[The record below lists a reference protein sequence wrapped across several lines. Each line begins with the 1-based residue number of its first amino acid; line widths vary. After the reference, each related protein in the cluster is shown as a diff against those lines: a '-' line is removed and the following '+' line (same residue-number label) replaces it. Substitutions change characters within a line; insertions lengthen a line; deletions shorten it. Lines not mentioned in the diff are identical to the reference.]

1 MSNLLTNSERMAEHD
16 SDWMA
21 PSQGMLM
28 ALPARS
34 VSWLGEFSRRVH
46 RDQRGSISIV
56 TVFALLMFT
65 MLLIMVVNVG
75 THVDDKLKMQN
86 AADASAYSGGVIIAR
101 GMNGLAFSN
110 HLLSDVFAMTAFLR
124 ESRDRNAESLVPPV
138 LDAWRAVGQTLQQ
151 APFEKFRRLGV
162 AVTDKVPKEQEAVD
176 AFGELSAGSARLTLP
191 VFEYILKERLIG
203 RFQRDLIL
211 MTPDLAQAVTSEVA
225 RRHGLLGS
233 SNATSALQQRDQTG
247 RGQQLGLLWRTS
259 VMPVSLGDEQNPQ
272 TRTLPVIDPD
282 PFEGDYARVAFAEEY
297 LQEAIEQ
304 RRNLARAYLND
315 WNYDRL
321 RIFADRGKMSVF
333 FNLWRIA
340 TCAHLEELLTVE
352 YPLTNLPMV
361 MRRTD
366 DGRVVERLIRGAEM
380 MVPQLPISRTNDMHH
395 PFVIE
400 RMRSEINLNDFLER
414 NFQFVS
420 VVYRK
425 HLAETGPGLFK
436 NPMSR
441 HSDAQTF
448 AQVMVFV
455 PRPRK
460 VLWYPGQQQPVSYG
474 GTLGITVTSPAPPP
488 GPRIGEIDPLLE
500 RWVNEGWPTH
510 WDLLNQNWMVQL
522 VPATARNLPQILGA
536 NPGAEF
542 AALRQPSYGGV
553 ENRQLKRLSHH

>member
-1 MSNLLTNSERMAEHD
+1 MSNLPTSAEHESLRD
-16 SDWMA
+16 SLSLA
-21 PSQGMLM
+21 PQ
-28 ALPARS
+28 AS
-34 VSWLGEFSRRVH
+34 VAATLRGRCADWLGAFAERLH

-101 GMNGLAFSN
+101 GMNGIAFSN

-138 LDAWRAVGQTLQQ
+138 LDAWRVVGQTLQRS
-151 APFEKFRRLGV
+151 PFERFRELGM

-176 AFGELSAGSARLTLP
+176 AFGELSAGAARLTLP
-191 VFEYILKERLIG
+191 VFEHILRERLIG
-203 RFQRDLIL
+203 RFQRDLML
-211 MTPDLAQAVTSEVA
+211 ATPDLAQAITSEVA
-225 RRHGLLGS
+225 RRHGLLGRS
-233 SNATSALQQRDQTG
+233 QSPSALQQRDQTE
-247 RGQQLGLLWRTS
+247 RGQQLGLLWRTT
-259 VMPVSLGDEQNPQ
+259 VMPVSIGDEQSPQ

-282 PFEGDYARVAFAEEY
+282 PFESDYARVAFAEEY
-297 LQEAIEQ
+297 LQDAIEQ
-304 RRNLARAYLND
+304 RRNLARTYLSE
-315 WNYDRL
+315 WNADRL
-321 RIFADRGKMSVF
+321 RIFRDRAKMSVY

-361 MRRTD
+361 MRRTE
-366 DGRVVERLIRGAEM
+366 DGRVMERLIRGAE
-380 MVPQLPISRTNDMHH
+380 VVDPQTTLSRTNDMQH
-395 PFVIE
+395 PVVMD
-400 RMRSEINLNDFLER
+400 RLRSTMNLNDFLER

-425 HLAETGPGLFK
+425 HLPETGPGLFR
-436 NPMSR
+436 NPLSQQ
-441 HSDAQTF
+441 SDAQTF
-448 AQVMVFV
+448 AQVAVFV

-460 VLWYPGQQQPVSYG
+460 VLWYPGYPPPTPYG
-474 GTLGITVTSPAPPP
+474 GTLGVTFSLPAPPAGP
-488 GPRIGEIDPLLE
+488 GIGEIDPLLE

-522 VPATARNLPQILGA
+522 IPATARNMPQILA
-536 NPGAEF
+536 TNPGAEY
-542 AALRQPSYGGV
+542 AGLRQPDLRGV
-553 ENRQLKRLSHH
+553 DNRHLKRLSHH

>member
-1 MSNLLTNSERMAEHD
+1 MAEYD
-16 SDWMA
+16 SELETS
-21 PSQGMLM
+21 PCGMLVTLRVRC
-28 ALPARS
+28 ATC
-34 VSWLGEFSRRVH
+34 LGQFSNRLH

-101 GMNGLAFSN
+101 GMNGIAFSN

-138 LDAWRAVGQTLQQ
+138 LDAWRVVGQTLQQ
-151 APFEKFRRLGV
+151 APFDKFRRLGV
-162 AVTDKVPKEQEAVD
+162 AVTDKVPKEQDAVD
-176 AFGELSAGSARLTLP
+176 AFGELSAAAAQLTLP
-191 VFEYILKERLIG
+191 VFEHILKERLIG
-203 RFQRDLIL
+203 RFQRDLML

-233 SNATSALQQRDQTG
+233 TNSTSALQQRDQTG
-247 RGQQLGLLWRTS
+247 RGHQLGLLWRTNA
-259 VMPVSLGDEQNPQ
+259 MPVSLGDEQNPQ

-297 LQEAIEQ
+297 LQDAIEQ
-304 RRNLARAYLND
+304 RRHLARAYLND

-321 RIFADRGKMSVF
+321 RIFADRAKMSVF
-333 FNLWRIA
+333 YNLWRIA
-340 TCAHLEELLTVE
+340 TCAHLDELLTVE

-380 MVPQLPISRTNDMHH
+380 MIPQLPISRTNDVQH
-395 PFVIE
+395 PFVME
-400 RMRSEINLNDFLER
+400 RLRSEIDLNDFLER
-414 NFQFVS
+414 NFQFLS

-425 HLAETGPGLFK
+425 HLAETGPGLFQ
-436 NPMSR
+436 NPLSR
-441 HSDAQTF
+441 QSDAQTF

-460 VLWYPGQQQPVSYG
+460 VLWYPGQQQPQSYG
-474 GTLGITVTSPAPPP
+474 GTLGITVSLPASPS
-488 GPRIGEIDPLLE
+488 GPSTGEIDPLQE

-522 VPATARNLPQILGA
+522 VPATARNLPQILGT

-553 ENRQLKRLSHH
+553 ENRHLKRLSHH

>member
-1 MSNLLTNSERMAEHD
+1 MAEYD
-16 SDWMA
+16 LELETS
-21 PSQGMLM
+21 PCGMLVT
-28 ALPARS
+28 LRARCATY
-34 VSWLGEFSRRVH
+34 LGQFSNRLH

-101 GMNGLAFSN
+101 GMNGIAFSN

-151 APFEKFRRLGV
+151 APFDKFRRLGV
-162 AVTDKVPKEQEAVD
+162 AVTDKVPKEQDAVD
-176 AFGELSAGSARLTLP
+176 AFGELSAASAQLTLS
-191 VFEYILKERLIG
+191 VFEHILRERLIG
-203 RFQRDLIL
+203 RFQRDLML

-233 SNATSALQQRDQTG
+233 ANSTSALQQRDQTG
-247 RGQQLGLLWRTS
+247 RGHQLGLLWRTN

-297 LQEAIEQ
+297 LQDAIEQ
-304 RRNLARAYLND
+304 RRHLARAYLND

-321 RIFADRGKMSVF
+321 RIFADRAKMSVF
-333 FNLWRIA
+333 YNLWRIA

-380 MVPQLPISRTNDMHH
+380 MIPQLPISRTNDMQH
-395 PFVIE
+395 PYVME
-400 RMRSEINLNDFLER
+400 RLRSEIDLNDFLER
-414 NFQFVS
+414 NFQFLS

-425 HLAETGPGLFK
+425 HLAETGPGLFR
-436 NPMSR
+436 NPLSR
-441 HSDAQTF
+441 QSDAQTF

-460 VLWYPGQQQPVSYG
+460 VLWYPGQQPPQSYG
-474 GTLGITVTSPAPPP
+474 GTLGITVSLPASPA
-488 GPRIGEIDPLLE
+488 GPRTGEIDPLQE

-522 VPATARNLPQILGA
+522 VPATARNLPQILGT

-553 ENRQLKRLSHH
+553 ENRHLKRLSHH